1 MIAVLMRLLRRL
13 APWIPKKEEELHKA
27 SQRATIAITR
37 YRNASEALQEEIRSN
52 NFSRYLIYDK
62 GD

>member
-1 MIAVLMRLLRRL
+1 MIALIMRLLRRL
-13 APWIPKKEEELHKA
+13 APWIPGKEEDLNRA
-27 SQRATIAITR
+27 SVRTTVAITR

-62 GD
+62 GE